1 MLRNFLLIFS
11 ICFAV
16 VIGNCAESP
25 VAEQE
30 DLVSQE
36 TLSVASISNENAVSG
51 QIVEAVEVAQ
61 EVADSNVSKPL
72 TKYEKA
78 ENLKGNDEHGFIVT
92 IVAMIILLSALAVLY
107 VLFLGFGKV
116 SSHLQA
122 KKKLAA
128 QGKTKKDLPMEKQ
141 DLDSGEVIAA
151 ISMAL
156 AQHFDA
162 HDIEDNVLTMKRMK
176 RAYSPW
182 NSKIYNMREVPML
195 RKNFK

>member
-25 VAEQE
+25 DAEQE
-30 DLVSQE
+30 ELVSQE
-36 TLSVASISNENAVSG
+36 TLSAAPVSSEDIVFE
-51 QIVEAVEVAQ
+51 QAVEAVEVAP
-61 EVADSNVSKPL
+61 EVASTNVSKPM

-78 ENLKGNDEHGFIVT
+78 ENLKSNDEHGFVITIMAMVIV
-92 IVAMIILLSALAVLY
+92 IFALAVLY

-128 QGKTKKDLPMEKQ
+128 QGKTKNNLPMEKQ

-162 HDIEDNVLTMKRMK
+162 HDIEENVLTMKRMK